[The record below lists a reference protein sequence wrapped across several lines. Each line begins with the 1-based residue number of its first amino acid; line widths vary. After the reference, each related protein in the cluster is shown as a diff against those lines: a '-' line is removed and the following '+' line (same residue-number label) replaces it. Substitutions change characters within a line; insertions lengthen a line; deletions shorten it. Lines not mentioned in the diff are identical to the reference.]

1 MTNRKEYNAKYY
13 REHKAELSEKRKKK
27 YHADPESYKKAVY
40 KWRENNR
47 EKWNAYM
54 RERRKL
60 DRNTK
65 V

>member
-1 MTNRKEYNAKYY
+1 MANSKEYNAKYY
-13 REHKAELSEKRKKK
+13 AEHKEELSEKKKK
-27 YHADPESYKKAVY
+27 AYRENPEKNKERVY

-54 RERRKL
+54 RERRKI
-60 DRNTK
+60 DKRAN